1 MQPQIRYGDITVKK
15 LIFIA
20 SFVFFGVAHAQS
32 PTITSFDPTSG
43 STGTEVTITG
53 TNFGSNIKVAAFG
66 AEPTGAAIGT
76 AGINLNIVSSTEI
89 KVTVPPGMSLGVGKI
104 ALWNDVAP
112 QNAQVLARSSG
123 DFTVDPLNDP
133 DPPPPTHTITGLNP
147 DFGPVGTKVTIS
159 GTGFNDQVTVVAFG
173 TAQADF
179 EIISPNR
186 IDAFVPSTLSAF
198 DAFNVF
204 VAKGGSVA
212 QSSANFT
219 VTSGSATPAP
229 NEQESATP
237 ALPVPV
243 NGFLALLLMI
253 IGFLAAASLVVRRGK
268 VQA

>member
-1 MQPQIRYGDITVKK
+1 MKK

-20 SFVFFGVAHAQS
+20 SFVFFGVVHAQT
-32 PTITSFDPTSG
+32 PTITSFSPTSG
-43 STGTEVTITG
+43 SAGTEVTITG
-53 TNFGSNIKVAAFG
+53 TNFGSNIKAAAFG
-66 AEPTGAAIGT
+66 ADTIADKGT
-76 AGINLNIVSSTEI
+76 AGDNFTIVSSTEI
-89 KVTVPPGMSLGVGKI
+89 KVTITSLLSYGEGKI
-104 ALWNDVAP
+104 ALWSDTNPGD
-112 QNAQVLARSSG
+112 AQVLARSSA
-123 DFTVDPLNDP
+123 DFTIGPGSLNNQN
-133 DPPPPTHTITGLNP
+133 PPPPTHTITGLNP

-173 TAQADF
+173 TAPADF

-243 NGFLALLLMI
+243 NGFWALLLMI